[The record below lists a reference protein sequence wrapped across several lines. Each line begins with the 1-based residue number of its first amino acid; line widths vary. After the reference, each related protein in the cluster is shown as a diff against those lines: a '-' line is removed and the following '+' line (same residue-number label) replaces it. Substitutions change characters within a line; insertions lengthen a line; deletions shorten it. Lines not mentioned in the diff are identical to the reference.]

1 MASVQ
6 ADVSGRAAEA
16 QARTI
21 DKATQRRLAVAADC
35 DPRTIVKVFRGER
48 VKGMAGERA
57 RKALIEAGLL
67 RMG

>member
-16 QARTI
+16 QVRNI

-35 DPRTIVKVFRGER
+35 DPRTVVKVFRGER
-48 VKGMAGERA
+48 VKGMSGERA

-67 RMG
+67 AKG